1 VGVSDLRLQRL
12 LDEAEIRDLL
22 LAFAHGLD
30 GKDWDAYANT
40 FAEDGVFEI
49 FGQQRVGRAAIAAG
63 PERDLTEFDRTQHF
77 STNHVIAI
85 DGDTA
90 TARSYLLAI
99 HIPDADEPDV
109 HTDIG
114 GCYRCTCR
122 RTDEGWRFSHV
133 RPEVWWSAGTPFAI
147 EDAPATPTR

>member
-1 VGVSDLRLQRL
+1 VSDARLQRL

-30 GKDWDAYANT
+30 DKDWAAYAGT
-40 FAEDGVFEI
+40 FTEDGVFEI
-49 FGQQRVGRAAIAAG
+49 LGQRRVGRAEIAAG
-63 PERDLTEFDRTQHF
+63 PQRDLTRFDRTQHF

-90 TARSYLLAI
+90 SARSYLLGV
-99 HIPDADEPDV
+99 HIPDAHQPEV

-114 GCYRCTCR
+114 GCYHCTCR

-133 RPEVWWSAGTPFAI
+133 RIEVWWNAGTPFAI
-147 EDAPATPTR
+147 EHAPETPA

>member
-1 VGVSDLRLQRL
+1 MSEERLQRL

-30 GKDWDAYANT
+30 ARDWTAYAET
-40 FAEDGVFEI
+40 FTEDGVFQI
-49 FGQQRVGRAAIAAG
+49 LGQRRVGRAEIAAG
-63 PERDLTEFDRTQHF
+63 PERDLTRFDRTQHF
-77 STNHVIAI
+77 STNHLIAI
-85 DGDTA
+85 DGDAA

-99 HIPDADEPDV
+99 HIPDAGEPDV

-114 GCYRCTCR
+114 GCYDCTCR
-122 RTDEGWRFSHV
+122 RTEEGWRLSHV
-133 RPEVWWSAGTPFAI
+133 RLEVWWSAGTPFAI

>member
-1 VGVSDLRLQRL
+1 MSDARLQRL

-30 GKDWDAYANT
+30 DKDWTAYAGT
-40 FAEDGVFEI
+40 FSEDGVFEI
-49 FGQQRVGRAAIAAG
+49 LGQRRVGRAEIAAG
-63 PERDLTEFDRTQHF
+63 PERDLTRFDRTQHF
-77 STNHVIAI
+77 STNHVVAI

-90 TARSYLLAI
+90 TARSYLLGV
-99 HIPDADEPDV
+99 HLPRADEPDV

-114 GCYRCTCR
+114 GCYHCTCR

-133 RPEVWWSAGTPFAI
+133 RLEVWWSAGTPFAI
-147 EDAPATPTR
+147 GDAAAAPAG